1 MSTFEKVGFAV
12 ASPDHGRLYII
23 WNPAK
28 SLLNVIGSIDPPLV
42 EKLPVFIA
50 LSNIEKNKIF
60 KKRAKIRI
68 YIVNVKVQ

>member
-50 LSNIEKNKIF
+50 LSNIEKKNQNI
-60 KKRAKIRI
+60 
-68 YIVNVKVQ
+68 

>member
-50 LSNIEKNKIF
+50 LSNIEKKF